1 MQSAFVQNSSG
12 SWDLF
17 VNNEPFGVTFEIPDG
32 YTMKDYK
39 FFLSND
45 DINSVKAC
53 KDVVF
58 VLDEPHKMR
67 SIVIDAEANTRF
79 LNGLKIKVEGT
90 LTLGKN
96 FNLALSRSSS
106 EKNPKMPKFNDLIIK
121 NNENTIINFED
132 RTRKLNSRELNQLN
146 KDGAYPY
153 SRNMVQNNA
162 NLNISLAVDT
172 K

>member
-1 MQSAFVQNSSG
+1 MQSTFVQNSSG
-12 SWDLF
+12 SWDLY

-32 YTMKDYK
+32 YTMMPYK

-96 FNLALSRSSS
+96 FNLALSRNSS
-106 EKNPKMPKFNDLIIK
+106 KKIL
-121 NNENTIINFED
+121 
-132 RTRKLNSRELNQLN
+132 RCQNSMILLL
-146 KDGAYPY
+146 K
-153 SRNMVQNNA
+153 
-162 NLNISLAVDT
+162 IT
-172 K
+172 KIP